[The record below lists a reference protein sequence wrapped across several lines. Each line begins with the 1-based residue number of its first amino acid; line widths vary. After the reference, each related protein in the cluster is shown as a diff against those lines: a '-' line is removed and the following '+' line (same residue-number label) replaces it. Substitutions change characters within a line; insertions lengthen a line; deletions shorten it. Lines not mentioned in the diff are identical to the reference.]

1 MLVWGEVSQVVPACW
16 VRVPDQS
23 DHTVSSALHIGNVK
37 SWPPTIMFACPFPVR
52 SLIATV
58 VATVPTPVVSQSRV
72 PLGARIPL
80 PVHPQTRSSLC
91 VTVELF
97 V

>member
-1 MLVWGEVSQVVPACW
+1 MLVWGDVFHVVPACW

-23 DHTVSSALHIGNVK
+23 DHTVSSALHIGNVR
-37 SWPPTIMFACPFPVR
+37 SWPPTMMFVRPFPVR

-58 VATVPTPVVSQSRV
+58 VATVPTPEVSQSRV
-72 PLGARIPL
+72 PLVARVPL
-80 PVHPQTRSSLC
+80 PVQAQTRNSLC